1 MKNVMVFG
9 SFDRIHLGHMY
20 LFTQAKKYGDY
31 LIAVVA
37 RDETVKK
44 VKGKLPK
51 NNEKKR
57 LENLKTI
64 KIVDKAVLGNL
75 KDKFLVIEEYMP
87 SYICLG
93 YDQESFITKKL
104 EEEMKKR
111 HIKVKIIRLRP
122 YLPDVYKSSKM
133 Q

>member
-1 MKNVMVFG
+1 MVFG
-9 SFDRIHLGHMY
+9 TFNRIHPGHMH

-31 LIAVVA
+31 LIAVA
-37 RDETVKK
+37 GRDETVKK
-44 VKGKLPK
+44 IKGKLPK

-75 KDKFLVIEEYMP
+75 KDQFLVIEEYLP
-87 SYICLG
+87 TYICLG

-122 YLPDVYKSSKM
+122 YMSDVYKSSRM
-133 Q
+133 E